1 MISVRNI
8 SKSYSSKRVLYQ
20 VSLEIQD
27 GSVLSL
33 IGPSGCGKS
42 TLLRII
48 MALIKQDRGSIFVNE
63 EEVTDSNVLQIRR
76 KVGYVIQKGGLFPH
90 LTARENCSLTA
101 LFLGWEKEAIEQRIF
116 QLADLVNIESTLL
129 DRRPS
134 QLSGGQQ
141 QRISLIRALML
152 DPNIL
157 LLDEPLGS
165 IDPMVRYDLQTDL
178 KEIFTSLG
186 KTVLL
191 VTHDLNE
198 AAYLGDEIALMNEGE
213 IIQKGSIETLIDQP
227 VNAFVERFVNSQRS
241 IREA

>member
-1 MISVRNI
+1 MISVQRV
-8 SKSYSSKRVLYQ
+8 SKNYSSKQVLDQ
-20 VSLEIQD
+20 ITLEIK
-27 GSVLSL
+27 SAKVVSL

-48 MALIKQDRGSIFVNE
+48 MALIKQDTGNVFIDDE
-63 EEVTDSNVLQIRR
+63 EITSQNSLEIRR
-76 KVGYVIQKGGLFPH
+76 KIGYVIQKGGLFPH
-90 LTARENCSLTA
+90 LTARENCAITA
-101 LFLGWEKEAIEQRIF
+101 KFLGWDSKRIDSRI
-116 QLADLVNIESTLL
+116 QELADLVKIDHEII
-129 DRRPS
+129 DRLPS
-134 QLSGGQQ
+134 KLSGGQQ

-165 IDPMVRYDLQTDL
+165 IDPMVRYELQTDL

-198 AAYLGDEIALMNEGE
+198 AAYLGDDIVLMNKGK
-213 IIQKGSIETLIDQP
+213 IIQRGTIDNLIEHPADS
-227 VNAFVERFVNSQRS
+227 FVQKFVNSQRS
-241 IREA
+241 IRVG